1 MAQGG
6 QAASEKTFQ
15 QLLVDFVPVNCDP
28 FSSGVIIRLKESIFH
43 IGLHEHSPQH
53 VQSTNSQ

>member
-15 QLLVDFVPVNCDP
+15 QLLVDFVLVNCDP
-28 FSSGVIIRLKESIFH
+28 FSSVVIIRLKESNLSYWF
-43 IGLHEHSPQH
+43 
-53 VQSTNSQ
+53 T

>member
-28 FSSGVIIRLKESIFH
+28 CSSVVIRLKES
-43 IGLHEHSPQH
+43 
-53 VQSTNSQ
+53 NSSY